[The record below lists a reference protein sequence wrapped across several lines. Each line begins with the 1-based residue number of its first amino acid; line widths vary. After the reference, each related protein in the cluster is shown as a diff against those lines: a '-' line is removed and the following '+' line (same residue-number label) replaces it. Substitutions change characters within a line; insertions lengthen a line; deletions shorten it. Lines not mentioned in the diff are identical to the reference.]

1 MSPAVTRGETPAA
14 TAQLARHVAGL
25 RYEDLPAELVR
36 MLKQCVLDTL
46 GVAIAASTLAGE
58 AKPLHAYVRE
68 QGGAEQ
74 ASLLGFG
81 GRAPAALAVFLNA
94 SLAHMVDY
102 DDVGA
107 GGHVSIATL
116 PVALALAERRRPVSG
131 RALLAALAAGTDV
144 HTRLNIAIQLPDWT
158 IAEGWFPTQLFG
170 YLSGTAT
177 AANLLGF
184 DAAQAENA
192 FGIAFSQMAGS
203 RQMAVGG
210 ATHLRSMQA
219 GFSGQAALLAADLT
233 SRGIVGSR
241 SVIEGRYG
249 LFRTY
254 VRTAPDWPA
263 MLAGLGTSFPLLAL
277 HGFKIWPACGYTR
290 APNAALQSLRARHGI
305 AANEVRRVTIVGGT
319 GGTRLLCEPIEA
331 KRRPRLAIDAKFS
344 IPYTCA
350 VMLQKGNVT
359 LADYTDEALR
369 DPAVLALA
377 DKFTYR
383 DEPGAALP
391 VGGYSSLARPV
402 VEIEMNDGR
411 VLREQAIGMPGD
423 PEHPVSQELLESKFR
438 DCIAFSAQPIA
449 KANAER
455 AIERVRDLDHVEDVA
470 EIVELLTGA
479 R

>member
-1 MSPAVTRGETPAA
+1 MSPATTRSDPPAA

-25 RYEDLPAELVR
+25 RYEELPPSLVG

-46 GVAIAASTLAGE
+46 GVAIAASSLADE
-58 AKPLHAYVRE
+58 AKPLHEYVRE
-68 QGGAEQ
+68 QGGAGQ

-94 SLAHMVDY
+94 SLGHMVDY

-107 GGHVSIATL
+107 GGHVSIATV
-116 PVALALAERRRPVSG
+116 PVALALAERGRPVSG

-144 HTRLNIAIQLPDWT
+144 HTRLNMAIRLPDWT

-170 YLSGTAT
+170 YLSGTA
-177 AANLLGF
+177 AAASLLRL
-184 DAAQAENA
+184 DAAQVENA

-203 RQMAVGG
+203 RQMAVGS

-254 VRTAPDWPA
+254 VRTEPDWDA
-263 MLAGLGTSFPLLAL
+263 LLGGLGTEFPLLAL

-290 APNAALQSLRARHGI
+290 APNAALQSLRTRHAI
-305 AANEVRRVTIVGGT
+305 APDDVRRVTIIGGT

-331 KRRPRLAIDAKFS
+331 KRRPRLGIDAKFS

-359 LADYTDEALR
+359 LADYTDEALH

-377 DKFTYR
+377 DRFTYR
-383 DEPGAALP
+383 EDPGSTLP

-411 VLREQAIGMPGD
+411 VFREQAAGMPGD
-423 PEHPVSQELLESKFR
+423 PAHPVTQDVLEAKFR
-438 DCIAFSAQPIA
+438 DCVAFAARPIA

-455 AIERVRDLDHVEDVA
+455 AIECVRDLDAMEDVA
-470 EIVELLTGA
+470 AIVELLAGG